1 MATSY
6 LSFLIYSLGGRSI
19 KSQAQTNITKSI
31 KEAKRSLD
39 TQVTKRISPLAP
51 GPGASHIKGRSSRP
65 LPSLPFSANS
75 LSSKPEYNSTNEQQ
89 IGVDLKG
96 LIQSGN
102 FTLKVIGLRKLGNDF
117 DDDSFSSFGLVRE
130 LRNDFDD
137 DSFFSLD
144 SESLFTLDL
153 QLKADATVVEIMA
166 AIKDAGGSL
175 IIFPCFLH
183 I

>member
-6 LSFLIYSLGGRSI
+6 LSFWIYSLGDRSI

-51 GPGASHIKGRSSRP
+51 GASHIKGRSSRP

-75 LSSKPEYNSTNEQQ
+75 LSSEPEYNSTNEQQ

-102 FTLKVIGLRKLGNDF
+102 FTLKVIGLRKL
-117 DDDSFSSFGLVRE
+117 E
-130 LRNDFDD
+130 NDFDD

-144 SESLFTLDL
+144 PEPLFTLDL

-166 AIKDAGGSL
+166 AIKDAGESL